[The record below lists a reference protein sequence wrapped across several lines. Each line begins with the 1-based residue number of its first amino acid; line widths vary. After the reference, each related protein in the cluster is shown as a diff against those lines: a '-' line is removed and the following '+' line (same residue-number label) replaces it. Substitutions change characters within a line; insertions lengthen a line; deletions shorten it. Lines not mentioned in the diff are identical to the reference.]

1 MTAVLR
7 HGGVSAFLNMQG
19 GMSEEQKLSC
29 VLHEAYKD
37 GLFDERIL
45 LLVNRPKWEQEKK
58 KADVPF

>member
-1 MTAVLR
+1 MSVF
-7 HGGVSAFLNMQG
+7 SNMQG
-19 GMSEEQKLSC
+19 DMSEEQKLAC